1 MRECGVMS
9 SLSDQDHLN
18 PNDQL
23 YYAPRWLR
31 ERTEPQPASP
41 VSPEKRSQSS
51 PEKRS
56 QSLGRPNQPPPSFD
70 ALLEEAVAESLRH
83 PLDPEVMHEPPGF
96 VRELDRRMAIL
107 SVAGRFAAAIGVSAI
122 VALFFVIMVPASRD
136 YAKQPDGDASSVSG
150 ILQSMRTALSQPRQ
164 RDDELKP
171 ALSEFQAILAS
182 PSPQAAPAPQ
192 PVAREESE
200 SSLLQSFVQW
210 QQKPPSPSA
219 P

>member
-1 MRECGVMS
+1 MS
-9 SLSDQDHLN
+9 SLSSDQDHLN

-31 ERTEPQPASP
+31 ERAEPLPASP
-41 VSPEKRSQSS
+41 AP

-56 QSLGRPNQPPPSFD
+56 QSLGRPNTPPPSFD

-136 YAKQPDGDASSVSG
+136 YARQPDGDGSSVSG

-164 RDDELKP
+164 RDDGLKP

>member
-1 MRECGVMS
+1 MS

-31 ERTEPQPASP
+31 ERTEPLPASP
-41 VSPEKRSQSS
+41 ASPEKRSQSS

-136 YAKQPDGDASSVSG
+136 YAKQPDGDASSVTG
-150 ILQSMRTALSQPRQ
+150 ILQSVRTALSQPRQ

>member
-1 MRECGVMS
+1 MS
-9 SLSDQDHLN
+9 SLSEQDHLN

-31 ERTEPQPASP
+31 ERSEPVPPLPSP
-41 VSPEKRSQSS
+41 VPSPSAEKKS
-51 PEKRS
+51 E
-56 QSLGRPNQPPPSFD
+56 SLARPNPNSPPHSFD

-83 PLDPEVMHEPPGF
+83 PLDPQVMNEPPGF

-136 YAKQPDGDASSVSG
+136 YSRQPDTDNSSVSG
-150 ILQSMRTALSQPRQ
+150 FLQSLKTALSQPRQ
-164 RDDELKP
+164 KDDDAKP
-171 ALSEFQAILAS
+171 ALAEFQAILAS
-182 PSPQAAPAPQ
+182 PPAAPP
-192 PVAREESE
+192 PVSREESE
-200 SSLLQSFVQW
+200 TLLQQFVQW
-210 QQKPPSPSA
+210 QQKPPQPTA

>member
-1 MRECGVMS
+1 MS

-31 ERTEPQPASP
+31 ERAEPLPASP
-41 VSPEKRSQSS
+41 APPEKRSQSVV
-51 PEKRS
+51 
-56 QSLGRPNQPPPSFD
+56 RPNPPPHSFD

-136 YAKQPDGDASSVSG
+136 YARQPEGDASSVSG

-210 QQKPPSPSA
+210 QQKPPSPTA

>member
-1 MRECGVMS
+1 MS
-9 SLSDQDHLN
+9 SVSDQDHLN

-31 ERTEPQPASP
+31 ERAEPLPASP
-41 VSPEKRSQSS
+41 APPEKKSQSVV
-51 PEKRS
+51 
-56 QSLGRPNQPPPSFD
+56 RPNPPPHSFD

-136 YAKQPDGDASSVSG
+136 YARQPEGDASSVSG

-210 QQKPPSPSA
+210 QQKPPSPTA

>member
-1 MRECGVMS
+1 MS
-9 SLSDQDHLN
+9 SLSSEQDHLN

-31 ERTEPQPASP
+31 ERSDPVSASPSPAAAPSAEKKSESLARP
-41 VSPEKRSQSS
+41 VSP
-51 PEKRS
+51 PH
-56 QSLGRPNQPPPSFD
+56 SFD

-83 PLDPEVMHEPPGF
+83 PLDPQVMNEPPGF

-136 YAKQPDGDASSVSG
+136 YSRQQPDADNSSVSG
-150 ILQSMRTALSQPRQ
+150 FLQSLKTALSQPRQ
-164 RDDELKP
+164 KDDDAKP
-171 ALSEFQAILAS
+171 ALAEFQAILAS
-182 PSPQAAPAPQ
+182 PPTAPP
-192 PVAREESE
+192 PVSREESE
-200 SSLLQSFVQW
+200 TLLQQFVQW
-210 QQKPPSPSA
+210 QQKPAQPTA

>member
-1 MRECGVMS
+1 MS

-41 VSPEKRSQSS
+41 APPEKRSQSS

-136 YAKQPDGDASSVSG
+136 YARQPDGDASSVSG
-150 ILQSMRTALSQPRQ
+150 ILQSVRTALSQPHQ

-182 PSPQAAPAPQ
+182 PPAPQ
-192 PVAREESE
+192 PVSPPAAQSVTREESD
-200 SSLLQSFVQW
+200 SLLQSFVQW
-210 QQKPPSPSA
+210 QQKPTSPTA

>member
-1 MRECGVMS
+1 MS

-56 QSLGRPNQPPPSFD
+56 QSVGRPNQPPPSFD

-136 YAKQPDGDASSVSG
+136 YARQPDGDASSVSG
-150 ILQSMRTALSQPRQ
+150 ILQSVRTALSQPRQ

-182 PSPQAAPAPQ
+182 PPAPQ
-192 PVAREESE
+192 PVSPPAAQSVTREESD
-200 SSLLQSFVQW
+200 SLLQSFVQW
-210 QQKPPSPSA
+210 QQKPTSPTA

>member
-1 MRECGVMS
+1 MS
-9 SLSDQDHLN
+9 AVSDDHLN
-18 PNDQL
+18 PNDRL

-31 ERTEPQPASP
+31 ERAETPLSPPAETGSES
-41 VSPEKRSQSS
+41 VARANSS
-51 PEKRS
+51 P
-56 QSLGRPNQPPPSFD
+56 QSFD

-136 YAKQPDGDASSVSG
+136 YSRQPDADNSSVSG
-150 ILQSMRTALSQPRQ
+150 FLQSLKTALSQPRQ
-164 RDDELKP
+164 KDDDAKP
-171 ALSEFQAILAS
+171 ALAEFQAILAS
-182 PSPQAAPAPQ
+182 PSTAPP
-192 PVAREESE
+192 PVSREESE
-200 SSLLQSFVQW
+200 TLLQQFVQW
-210 QQKPPSPSA
+210 QQKPAQPTA

>member
-1 MRECGVMS
+1 MS

-31 ERTEPQPASP
+31 ERAEPLPASP
-41 VSPEKRSQSS
+41 APPEKRSQSVV
-51 PEKRS
+51 
-56 QSLGRPNQPPPSFD
+56 RPNPPPHSFD

-136 YAKQPDGDASSVSG
+136 YARQPDGDASSVSG

>member
-1 MRECGVMS
+1 MS
-9 SLSDQDHLN
+9 SVSDQDHLN

-31 ERTEPQPASP
+31 ERAEPLPASP
-41 VSPEKRSQSS
+41 APPEKRSQSVA
-51 PEKRS
+51 
-56 QSLGRPNQPPPSFD
+56 RPNTPPHSFD

-136 YAKQPDGDASSVSG
+136 YAKQPDGDASSVTG
-150 ILQSMRTALSQPRQ
+150 ILQSVRTALSQPRQ

>member
-1 MRECGVMS
+1 MS
-9 SLSDQDHLN
+9 SVSDQDHLN

-31 ERTEPQPASP
+31 ERAEPLPASP
-41 VSPEKRSQSS
+41 APAEKRSQSV
-51 PEKRS
+51 
-56 QSLGRPNQPPPSFD
+56 GRPNTPPHSFD

-136 YAKQPDGDASSVSG
+136 YAKQPDGDASSVTG
-150 ILQSMRTALSQPRQ
+150 ILQSVRTALSQPRQ
-164 RDDELKP
+164 RDEELKP

>member
-1 MRECGVMS
+1 MS
-9 SLSDQDHLN
+9 SVSDQDHLN

-31 ERTEPQPASP
+31 ERAEPLPASP
-41 VSPEKRSQSS
+41 APVEKRSQSV
-51 PEKRS
+51 
-56 QSLGRPNQPPPSFD
+56 GRPNTPPHTFD

-136 YAKQPDGDASSVSG
+136 YAKQPDGDASSVTG
-150 ILQSMRTALSQPRQ
+150 ILQSVRTALSQPRQ

-182 PSPQAAPAPQ
+182 PAPQAAPAPQ
-192 PVAREESE
+192 PAAREESE

>member
-1 MRECGVMS
+1 MS

-31 ERTEPQPASP
+31 ERTEPLPASP
-41 VSPEKRSQSS
+41 APPEKRSQSS

-136 YAKQPDGDASSVSG
+136 YARQQPDGDASSVSG
-150 ILQSMRTALSQPRQ
+150 MLQSVRTALSQPRQ

-182 PSPQAAPAPQ
+182 PPPQ
-192 PVAREESE
+192 PASPPAAQSVTREESD
-200 SSLLQSFVQW
+200 SLLQSFVQW
-210 QQKPPSPSA
+210 QQKPASPTA

>member
-1 MRECGVMS
+1 MS
-9 SLSDQDHLN
+9 SVSDQDHLN

-31 ERTEPQPASP
+31 ERAEPLPASP
-41 VSPEKRSQSS
+41 APVEKRSQSV
-51 PEKRS
+51 
-56 QSLGRPNQPPPSFD
+56 GRPNTPPHTFD

-136 YAKQPDGDASSVSG
+136 YARQPDGDASSVSG

>member
-1 MRECGVMS
+1 MS
-9 SLSDQDHLN
+9 SLSSDQDHLN

-31 ERTEPQPASP
+31 ERAEPMPASP
-41 VSPEKRSQSS
+41 APPEKRSQSVA
-51 PEKRS
+51 
-56 QSLGRPNQPPPSFD
+56 RPNTPPHSFD

>member
-1 MRECGVMS
+1 MS

-31 ERTEPQPASP
+31 ERAEPLPA
-41 VSPEKRSQSS
+41 SPEKRSQSS
-51 PEKRS
+51 PASPAKRS
-56 QSLGRPNQPPPSFD
+56 QSLARPNTPPSFD

-136 YAKQPDGDASSVSG
+136 YARQPDGEASSVSG
-150 ILQSMRTALSQPRQ
+150 MLQSVRTALSQPRQ

-182 PSPQAAPAPQ
+182 PPATPAPQ
-192 PVAREESE
+192 PAAREESE
-200 SSLLQSFVQW
+200 SSLLQSFLQW
-210 QQKPPSPSA
+210 QQKSPSPSA

>member
-31 ERTEPQPASP
+31 ERAEPVPAAP
-41 VSPEKRSQSS
+41 AP

-56 QSLGRPNQPPPSFD
+56 QSLARPNTPPHSFD

-136 YAKQPDGDASSVSG
+136 YARQPDGDGSSVSG
-150 ILQSMRTALSQPRQ
+150 YLQSLKTALSQPRQ
-164 RDDELKP
+164 KDDDAKP
-171 ALSEFQAILAS
+171 ALAEFQAILAS
-182 PSPQAAPAPQ
+182 PPTTPP
-192 PVAREESE
+192 PVSREESE
-200 SSLLQSFVQW
+200 TLLQQFVQW
-210 QQKPPSPSA
+210 QQKPAQPTA

>member
-1 MRECGVMS
+1 MS
-9 SLSDQDHLN
+9 SVSDQDHLN

-31 ERTEPQPASP
+31 ERAEPLPASP
-41 VSPEKRSQSS
+41 APPEKRSQSVV
-51 PEKRS
+51 
-56 QSLGRPNQPPPSFD
+56 RPNPPPHSFD

-136 YAKQPDGDASSVSG
+136 YARQPEGDGSSVSG

-192 PVAREESE
+192 PAAREESE

-210 QQKPPSPSA
+210 QQKPPSPTA

>member
-1 MRECGVMS
+1 MS

-31 ERTEPQPASP
+31 ERAEPQPPAP
-41 VSPEKRSQSS
+41 APPEKRSQSVA
-51 PEKRS
+51 
-56 QSLGRPNQPPPSFD
+56 RPNTPPHSFD

-136 YAKQPDGDASSVSG
+136 YAKQPDGDASSVTG
-150 ILQSMRTALSQPRQ
+150 ILQSVRTALSQPRQ

>member
-1 MRECGVMS
+1 MS
-9 SLSDQDHLN
+9 SVSDQDHLN

-31 ERTEPQPASP
+31 ERAEPVPAAP
-41 VSPEKRSQSS
+41 AL

-56 QSLGRPNQPPPSFD
+56 QSLARPNTPPHSFD

-192 PVAREESE
+192 AVAREESE

>member
-1 MRECGVMS
+1 MS
-9 SLSDQDHLN
+9 SLSSDQDHLN

-31 ERTEPQPASP
+31 ERAEPVPAAP
-41 VSPEKRSQSS
+41 AL

-56 QSLGRPNQPPPSFD
+56 QSLARPNTPPHSFD

-136 YAKQPDGDASSVSG
+136 YARQPDGDASSVSG

>member
-1 MRECGVMS
+1 MS
-9 SLSDQDHLN
+9 SLSSDQDHLN

-41 VSPEKRSQSS
+41 VSPEKRSQSVV
-51 PEKRS
+51 RS
-56 QSLGRPNQPPPSFD
+56 NPPSHSFD

-136 YAKQPDGDASSVSG
+136 YPRQPDGDASSVSG
-150 ILQSMRTALSQPRQ
+150 ILQSVRTALSQPRQ

-182 PSPQAAPAPQ
+182 PPAPQ
-192 PVAREESE
+192 PVSPPAAQSVTREESD
-200 SSLLQSFVQW
+200 SLLQSFVQW
-210 QQKPPSPSA
+210 QQKPTSPTA

>member
-1 MRECGVMS
+1 MS

-31 ERTEPQPASP
+31 ERAEPVPAAP
-41 VSPEKRSQSS
+41 AL

-56 QSLGRPNQPPPSFD
+56 QSLVRPNTPPHSFD

-136 YAKQPDGDASSVSG
+136 YARQPEGDASSVSG
-150 ILQSMRTALSQPRQ
+150 ILQSLRTALSQPRQ

-192 PVAREESE
+192 PAAREESE

>member
-1 MRECGVMS
+1 MS

-31 ERTEPQPASP
+31 ERTEPQPAAP
-41 VSPEKRSQSS
+41 ASPEKRSQSS
-51 PEKRS
+51 PEKKS

-136 YAKQPDGDASSVSG
+136 YAKQPDGDASSVTG
-150 ILQSMRTALSQPRQ
+150 ILQSVRTALSQPRQ

>member
-1 MRECGVMS
+1 MS
-9 SLSDQDHLN
+9 SLSSDQDHLN

-31 ERTEPQPASP
+31 ERAEPMPASP
-41 VSPEKRSQSS
+41 APPEKRSQSVA
-51 PEKRS
+51 
-56 QSLGRPNQPPPSFD
+56 RPNTPPHSFD

-136 YAKQPDGDASSVSG
+136 YAKQPDGDASSVTG
-150 ILQSMRTALSQPRQ
+150 ILQSVRTALSQPRQ

>member
-1 MRECGVMS
+1 MS
-9 SLSDQDHLN
+9 TASEQDPLN
-18 PNDQL
+18 PNDRL

-31 ERTEPQPASP
+31 ERSETALSPAPEPGSESLPRP
-41 VSPEKRSQSS
+41 SS
-51 PEKRS
+51 TPH
-56 QSLGRPNQPPPSFD
+56 SFD
-70 ALLEEAVAESLRH
+70 TLLEEAVAESLRH

-171 ALSEFQAILAS
+171 ALSEFQAMLAS

-210 QQKPPSPSA
+210 QQKTPSPSA

>member
-31 ERTEPQPASP
+31 ERAEPLPASP
-41 VSPEKRSQSS
+41 APPEKRSQSVA
-51 PEKRS
+51 
-56 QSLGRPNQPPPSFD
+56 RPSSTPHSFD

-136 YAKQPDGDASSVSG
+136 YAKQPDGDASSVTG
-150 ILQSMRTALSQPRQ
+150 ILQSVRTALSQPRQ